1 MTAVSV
7 VMPVRNEERSVAGA
21 ITSVLSQSEA
31 DLELLVV
38 DGDSTDATLREVER
52 IAAVEPRVRVLHNPA
67 RTIPHALN
75 LGLAAARGRYL
86 ARVDAHA
93 AVNDTYLERG
103 VTTLDADP
111 AVAAVGGRRI
121 GVAASASGVAAA
133 TALSSRF
140 GVGDSINHYA
150 LVAQDTDHASFGVF
164 RVDVLRSVGGWDVN
178 LPVNEDVDLDHRI
191 LAAGHRIRFDPQMS
205 IYWHVRESLPALG
218 RQYRRYG
225 RGKAAMV
232 RKNGRG
238 AVRIRHLAPPA
249 LVVGL
254 AGAAVATA
262 AGFWPVGLVL
272 AGPYAVAVA
281 GATVATLRSGDPVP
295 HPDGVAAARQDRIGQ
310 EQLAPDR
317 TGADRLTPLAGFAP
331 AVDGGTPT
339 AGDDATRSAA
349 TRPGDIGD
357 PVISVAGGLSPGR
370 PGGGRRPDPLRLAAA
385 FVAMHLGWGLGFLEG
400 ALFRLPPAASS
411 ARQPRTR

>member
-7 VMPVRNEERSVAGA
+7 VMPVRNEEGSVAGA
-21 ITSVLSQSEA
+21 ITSVLRQTEP

-52 IAAVEPRVRVLHNPA
+52 IAAVEPRVRILHNPR

-93 AVNDTYLERG
+93 VVNDTYLARG
-103 VTTLDADP
+103 VAALDADA

-121 GVAASASGVAAA
+121 GVAATASGVAAA

-150 LVAQDTDHASFGVF
+150 QVAQDTDHASFGVF

-178 LPVNEDVDLDHRI
+178 LPVNEDVDIDHRI
-191 LAAGHRIRFDPQMS
+191 LAAGHRIRFEPQMC
-205 IYWHVRESLPALG
+205 IYWHVRESLPALA

-238 AVRIRHLAPPA
+238 AVRVRHLAPPA

-254 AGAAVATA
+254 TGAAVATA
-262 AGFWPVGLVL
+262 GGLWAVGVVL
-272 AGPYAVAVA
+272 AGPYALALA
-281 GATVATLRSGDPVP
+281 GATAATLRTADPVSD
-295 HPDGVAAARQDRIGQ
+295 PDGVAAARRDRLGQ
-310 EQLAPDR
+310 EQ
-317 TGADRLTPLAGFAP
+317 LTPLAGFAP
-331 AVDGGTPT
+331 AGAGGT
-339 AGDDATRSAA
+339 AGDEITRSGAA
-349 TRPGDIGD
+349 RPGDSGD
-357 PVISVAGGLSPGR
+357 RSSRAGLS
-370 PGGGRRPDPLRLAAA
+370 GGRRPGPLRLATA

-411 ARQPRTR
+411 ARQPRGR